1 MKLIMGVGGE
11 GGRVEGR
18 FGLRF
23 GAGRAGLV
31 AATLHSGRKSPATPP
46 PGSPKHRQ
54 PRHTWKSLPLLD
66 QNYEVV
72 TAFVRPWY

>member
-1 MKLIMGVGGE
+1 MGMKLIMGVGGE

-31 AATLHSGRKSPATPP
+31 AASLRSGWPVRHTALRPQVTSHTSPGISKASPTPP
-46 PGSPKHRQ
+46 HLEIS
-54 PRHTWKSLPLLD
+54 TS
-66 QNYEVV
+66 
-72 TAFVRPWY
+72 T